1 MAQPGKGGKF
11 AATAAA
17 TDMLEV
23 VTLSESLEAEV
34 RGVGLPQPLVPAIVA
49 AIKAA

>member
-11 AATAAA
+11 AAAAP
-17 TDMLEV
+17 TGLLEV
-23 VTLSESLEAEV
+23 VPLSESLEAEV
-34 RGVGLPQPLVPAIVA
+34 RGVGLPQPLEPTIVA